1 MNELPQIVP
10 TPDGPMTVGSSPE
23 LLRYL
28 LQYYEWE
35 LLQRGISLQRT
46 LAPGIDESEVRGQ
59 LAGVGLHPPDEVIVW
74 FGWHNGPATWPRFE
88 PHSALPNFR
97 QARLD
102 DAIQRYRWSVLEFP
116 PPTAVEKERYYF
128 GAGEGWLRLVDD
140 NFGCAIDCSPGS
152 PSTEPPRIRSASES
166 FFEPGMERAYRA
178 VSLCTLVT
186 WWLESLRFG
195 AFRWD
200 AVDQR
205 WIVDR
210 YLLPRSQRAAL
221 FS

>member
-1 MNELPQIVP
+1 MSVPKIVS
-10 TPDGPMTVGSSPE
+10 TPDGPLASGSSPE

-28 LQYYEWE
+28 LEYYEWE
-35 LLQRGISLQRT
+35 LLQRGVSLQRS
-46 LAPGIDESEVRGQ
+46 LAPGVDESEVRGR
-59 LAGVGLHPPDEVIVW
+59 LAGIGLRSPEEVIVW
-74 FGWHNGPATWPRFE
+74 FGWHNGPASWPRFE
-88 PHSALPNFR
+88 AKSALPNFR

-102 DAIQRYRWSVLEFP
+102 DAIQRYRWCVLEFQP
-116 PPTAVEKERYYF
+116 PSDVSKERFYL

-140 NFGCAIDCSPGS
+140 NLGCAIDCSPGS
-152 PSTEPPRIRSASES
+152 SQSEPPRIRSASEL
-166 FFEPGMERAYRA
+166 FLEPGSERAYRA

-186 WWLESLRFG
+186 WWLESLHSG

-200 AVDQR
+200 AVDER

-210 YLLPRSQRAAL
+210 YLLPRTQRAAL